1 MARVGK
7 KQMKSRQRFR
17 IKTVSRQYYRTRVKN
32 KGKEKINLC
41 ISAIRLDFK
50 FKCNAWIN

>member
-7 KQMKSRQRFR
+7 KQMKSRQRFQ

-41 ISAIRLDFK
+41 H
-50 FKCNAWIN
+50 